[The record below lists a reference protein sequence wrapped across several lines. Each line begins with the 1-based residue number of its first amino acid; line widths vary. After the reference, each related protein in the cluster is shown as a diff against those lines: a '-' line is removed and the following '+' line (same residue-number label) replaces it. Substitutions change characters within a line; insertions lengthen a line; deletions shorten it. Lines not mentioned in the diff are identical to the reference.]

1 MILRW
6 GKPPGSE
13 HNTNLAWSNLAPTN
27 SFFSLSLSLSLTLL
41 LLFFWFF
48 IFYFAAEVIDMQ
60 KEIYSMAG
68 WSIVFFNISVNQ
80 YFVLF
85 YYLLVFNALL
95 KYCQSS
101 FPAAIESSAY
111 CVIYVRSNRTAKVKF
126 SLFTYKL
133 QQTCNNNNNYSSK
146 INNNNNKQQPQ

>member
-1 MILRW
+1 MMMILRW

-101 FPAAIESSAY
+101 LPAAIAAY
-111 CVIYVRSNRTAKVKF
+111 RSNNLSIYRKLSILRNLRSIKSHCQSQV
-126 SLFTYKL
+126 FTVYI
-133 QQTCNNNNNYSSK
+133 QVATNM
-146 INNNNNKQQPQ
+146 